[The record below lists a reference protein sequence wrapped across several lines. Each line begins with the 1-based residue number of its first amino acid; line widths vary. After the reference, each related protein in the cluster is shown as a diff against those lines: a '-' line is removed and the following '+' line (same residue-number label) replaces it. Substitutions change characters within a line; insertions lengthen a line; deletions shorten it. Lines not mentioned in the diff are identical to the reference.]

1 LTAAGDGHNGVYL
14 PYIKYV
20 AANATYGK
28 SNQTYLLTAFD
39 KICILNSF
47 FSHSW

>member
-1 LTAAGDGHNGVYL
+1 MTAASDGNNGVYL

-28 SNQTYLLTAFD
+28 CNRARL
-39 KICILNSF
+39 
-47 FSHSW
+47 